1 MEKNLNIDIYEYIE
15 NIYWES
21 KFYVYIYI
29 YKEIEYSSVFYV
41 VGPCWLSISFILLCI
56 LYS

>member
-1 MEKNLNIDIYEYIE
+1 MGKNLNIDIYEYIE

-29 YKEIEYSSVFYV
+29 KR
-41 VGPCWLSISFILLCI
+41 LSIVLC
-56 LYS
+56 ST